1 MGFGLSR
8 FEVLRSVV
16 PAVVVD
22 VMDFE
27 VSPEVVDLAVGVGDQ
42 PVEVEIAVVTDFGI
56 PRSDARVVVD
66 VELYPGADD
75 HTDHLVTP
83 KTA

>member
-1 MGFGLSR
+1 
-8 FEVLRSVV
+8 
-16 PAVVVD
+16 
-22 VMDFE
+22 
-27 VSPEVVDLAVGVGDQ
+27 
-42 PVEVEIAVVTDFGI
+42 VTDFGI